1 MLKGIDPLLSPEL
14 LKVLAEMG
22 HGDAIVVVDANFTAT
37 TLAHGKPV
45 IRLPGIGL
53 QRACAALLSVFP
65 LGAAAERP
73 VAFMKVS
80 EAPEGYVS
88 PLQRSVIALCEASA
102 PPDAQQCE
110 AVERFAF
117 YERVKQAYAIV
128 QTGEMQ
134 PYANFLFKKGVISD
148 VPVLGS
154 ARPAPCVGEP

>member
-1 MLKGIDPLLSPEL
+1 MLKGIDPVLSPEL

-37 TLAHGKPV
+37 TLGHGKPI

-53 QRACAALLSVFP
+53 QRACVAVLSVFP
-65 LGAAAERP
+65 LGIAAELP

-80 EAPEGYVS
+80 ERPEGYVS
-88 PLQRSVIALCEASA
+88 PLQQSVLQLCAQHGASGA
-102 PPDAQQCE
+102 PQ

-117 YERVKQAYAIV
+117 YECVRHAYAIV

-134 PYANFLFKKGVISD
+134 PFANFLFKKGVISD
-148 VPVLGS
+148 VP
-154 ARPAPCVGEP
+154 AP